1 MTMTTTFPGFTADF
15 AVRTRSE
22 SYRTRALARAFGE
35 VSAANDPHGIECHTG
50 HCGCYLDDWFGA
62 SCLCC
67 EYW

>member
-1 MTMTTTFPGFTADF
+1 MTMTMPGFTADL
-15 AVRTRSE
+15 ALERSPAH
-22 SYRTRALARAFGE
+22 YRGASVGSPRAGDE
-35 VSAANDPHGIECHTG
+35 ITPAAHGIECHIG